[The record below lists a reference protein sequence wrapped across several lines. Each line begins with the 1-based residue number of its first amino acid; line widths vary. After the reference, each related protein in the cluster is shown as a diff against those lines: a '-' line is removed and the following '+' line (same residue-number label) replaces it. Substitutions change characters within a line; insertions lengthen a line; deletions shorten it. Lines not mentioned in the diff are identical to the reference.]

1 MRIESGNGLPAVLK
15 PGPTPSFS
23 ALPLDGWLEDP
34 VIPTTQQTLSRGE
47 LILAVRDQDGGAHSA
62 SSVIARFQDIDS
74 RMVAGHLR

>member
-15 PGPTPSFS
+15 PGPTPS
-23 ALPLDGWLEDP
+23 WLEDP